1 MPTPE
6 DEAPAPGTLAQ
17 LTEGGRFRLD
27 VDEALRIML
36 IFDRPMRALGFDL
49 ADAEAF
55 HSNLGGAI
63 EYVRS
68 QLPPRGP
75 AS

>member
-1 MPTPE
+1 MPTE
-6 DEAPAPGTLAQ
+6 DESPAPDRAPLS
-17 LTEGGRFRLD
+17 EGGRFRLD

-36 IFDRPMRALGFDL
+36 VFDRPMRGLGFDL
-49 ADAEAF
+49 ADAESF
-55 HSNLGGAI
+55 HLNLGRAI

-68 QLPPRGP
+68 QLPPPGP